1 MRRLESSPLGFTEHF
16 GFADGISQPAVDG
29 LHDTG
34 PAADTIRAG
43 ELVLGHR
50 NEYDRY
56 TSRPLLDRRLDPD
69 GLLPLDEAG
78 SGFADLGRDGTYLVL
93 RQLQQHV
100 RAFWDF
106 VGQEAGPRGD
116 ASGDE
121 SAADGRIALAA
132 KFVGRWPSGA
142 PLTLSPERDDAE
154 LGRAN
159 DFGYAELD
167 IAGERCPVG
176 AHVRR
181 ANPRDALDPSAGAE
195 ASLAIVKR
203 HRILRRGRLY
213 GDVVPLEELL
223 EREGGGDDQERGLH
237 FVGLCANLARQFEFI
252 QHTWVN
258 NAKFGGLYDD
268 VDPVAGSPR
277 DLDGTFT
284 MPAKPVRRRV
294 VGVPRF
300 ATVRGGAYFFL
311 PGMAALRY
319 LARDR

>member
-1 MRRLESSPLGFTEHF
+1 MGYTEHF
-16 GFADGISQPAVDG
+16 GFVDGISQPAVDG
-29 LHDTG
+29 LHATG
-34 PAADTIRAG
+34 PAADTLRAG
-43 ELVLGHR
+43 ELVLGYR

-78 SGFADLGRDGTYLVL
+78 SGFADLGRNGTYLVL

-106 VGQEAGPRGD
+106 VGQAAGPRDGRRKARA
-116 ASGDE
+116 AS
-121 SAADGRIALAA
+121 DGRIALAA

-142 PLTLSPERDDAE
+142 PLTLSPERDDHE

-167 IAGERCPVG
+167 IAGERCPIG
-176 AHVRR
+176 AHIRR

-213 GDVVPLEELL
+213 GDVVPLDQLL
-223 EREGGGDDQERGLH
+223 D
-237 FVGLCANLARQFEFI
+237 
-252 QHTWVN
+252 
-258 NAKFGGLYDD
+258 
-268 VDPVAGSPR
+268 
-277 DLDGTFT
+277 
-284 MPAKPVRRRV
+284 RV
-294 VGVPRF
+294 VQ
-300 ATVRGGAYFFL
+300 ATTRSAASTSSACAPTWRASSSSSST
-311 PGMAALRY
+311 PG
-319 LARDR
+319 